1 MGINPLRNK
10 QCVYAHMYV
19 KAVNK
24 KSFVYKDKET
34 TQYNRCYYIACVGVT
49 QEEWDV
55 AFKLPKDQEP
65 IKQEEIVNS
74 LAEVFSSAILMH

>member
-24 KSFVYKDKET
+24 KSFVYKDKQK
-34 TQYNRCYYIACVGVT
+34 TQYNRCYVGVT

-55 AFKLPKDQEP
+55 AFKLPKDQEL

-74 LAEVFSSAILMH
+74 VA